1 MSTKE
6 LRYVE
11 SSSETELLADSNSS
25 QPDDEIGIKEWCQI
39 RCKPSFQMRRVKNK
53 GAILILIWS
62 YFITSI
68 YAIGLHYIGKQYHD
82 SHTLVDLLVLIPMGL
97 TVVLAATLA
106 DFRFGR
112 YKVISFSLWIVWTC
126 SILLTLTAIITDFTH
141 IELSQVLP
149 AMLLV
154 LLGIGW
160 GGYQANII
168 QFGID
173 QLTDASATEC
183 KSFIIW
189 LCWSYFASQ
198 VAVHY
203 VIQCFDHNVYLFLIM
218 SCNVTIALVL
228 KLIFSHHLIKEPTTQ
243 NPFKLIYKVIKY
255 AIKHKYPRLRS
266 SFTYC
271 EDTIPSRIDFG
282 KSKYGG
288 PFTTEQVEDVKTLL
302 RTTIFMLLSS
312 VAACLEVNRTKL
324 SLALFTNDMS
334 VPHLPIAM
342 RKCSYDV
349 TTAYFGQISVSVL
362 IPLYELVIHPIFH
375 RLIPNVK
382 ILYKACIG
390 ALIHLSRLVLLL
402 TLVTYARH
410 SFIDS
415 ETSSNST
422 LQCVFHEHP
431 GILQTH
437 LDNRWKFLSGF
448 LGYIGDAMYL
458 ISILEY
464 LCAQVP
470 YSMKGIIAGLFF
482 VSVGL
487 FLPIF
492 SLVYFVFKTTHF
504 TWGTGVISCGF
515 WYFVTKI
522 CLLLATIIILVIY
535 ILKCYKK
542 RKREDVLPSEH
553 IFAERYYSS

>member
-1 MSTKE
+1 
-6 LRYVE
+6 
-11 SSSETELLADSNSS
+11 
-25 QPDDEIGIKEWCQI
+25 
-39 RCKPSFQMRRVKNK
+39 
-53 GAILILIWS
+53 
-62 YFITSI
+62 
-68 YAIGLHYIGKQYHD
+68 
-82 SHTLVDLLVLIPMGL
+82 MGL
-97 TVVLAATLA
+97 TVVLAAMLA

-126 SILLTLTAIITDFTH
+126 SILLTLSAIITDFTH
-141 IELSQVLP
+141 VGLTQALP

-173 QLTDASATEC
+173 QLIDASATEC

-198 VAVHY
+198 VAVNY
-203 VIQCFDHNVYLFLIM
+203 VKQCFDHNIYLFLIM

-228 KLIFSHHLIKEPTTQ
+228 KLIFNHHLIKEPITQ
-243 NPFKLIYKVIKY
+243 NPFKLIYQVIKY
-255 AIKHKYPRLRS
+255 AIKHKHPRLRS
-266 SFTYC
+266 AFTYC

-302 RTTIFMLLSS
+302 RSTIFILLLSAVVCS
-312 VAACLEVNRTKL
+312 CLDADGANAY
-324 SLALFTNDMS
+324 LALFINHMFVS
-334 VPHLPIAM
+334 PL
-342 RKCSYDV
+342 RKCSSDF
-349 TTAYFGQISVSVL
+349 TTIHFGQISVTILV
-362 IPLYELVIHPIFH
+362 PLYELVIHPIFH

-382 ILYKACIG
+382 IPYKTCIG
-390 ALIHLSRLVLLL
+390 ALLHLSSQVLHL

-415 ETSSNST
+415 ETFGNST
-422 LQCVFHEHP
+422 LQCLFHEPP
-431 GILQTH
+431 GFLEMH

-448 LGYIGDAMYL
+448 LRNIGHAVYL
-458 ISILEY
+458 ISFLEY

-470 YSMKGIIAGLFF
+470 YSMKGIVAGLFF
-482 VSVGL
+482 ACVGL
-487 FLPIF
+487 FLPLF
-492 SLVYFVFKTTHF
+492 NSVYFVFETTHF
-504 TWGTGVISCGF
+504 TNWGTGVISCGF

-522 CLLLATIIILVIY
+522 CLLLATIIIFIIY
-535 ILKCYKK
+535 ILKCYKR
-542 RKREDVLPSEH
+542 RKREDVLPNEH
-553 IFAERYYSS
+553 IFAERYYSY

>member
-1 MSTKE
+1 
-6 LRYVE
+6 
-11 SSSETELLADSNSS
+11 
-25 QPDDEIGIKEWCQI
+25 
-39 RCKPSFQMRRVKNK
+39 
-53 GAILILIWS
+53 
-62 YFITSI
+62 
-68 YAIGLHYIGKQYHD
+68 
-82 SHTLVDLLVLIPMGL
+82 MGL
-97 TVVLAATLA
+97 TVVLAAMLA

-126 SILLTLTAIITDFTH
+126 SILLTLTAIITDFIH
-141 IELSQVLP
+141 IGFTQVLLTV
-149 AMLLV
+149 LLV
-154 LLGIGW
+154 LLGTGW

-198 VAVHY
+198 VAVNY
-203 VIQCFDHNVYLFLIM
+203 VIQCFDHNIYLFLIL

-228 KLIFSHHLIKEPTTQ
+228 KLIFNHHLIKEPTTQ
-243 NPFKLIYKVIKY
+243 NPFKQIYQVIKY
-255 AIKHKYPRLRS
+255 AIKHKHPRLRS
-266 SFTYC
+266 AFTYC

-302 RTTIFMLLSS
+302 RSTIFILLLSAVVCS
-312 VAACLEVNRTKL
+312 CLAADGAIAY
-324 SLALFTNDMS
+324 LALFINDMFVS
-334 VPHLPIAM
+334 PL
-342 RKCSYDV
+342 RKCSSDF
-349 TTAYFGQISVSVL
+349 TTIHFGQISVTVL
-362 IPLYELVIHPIFH
+362 VPLYELVIHPIFH

-382 ILYKACIG
+382 IPYKTCIG
-390 ALIHLSRLVLLL
+390 ALLHLSSLVLHL

-415 ETSSNST
+415 ETFGNST
-422 LQCVFHEHP
+422 LQCLFHEPP
-431 GILQTH
+431 GFLEIH

-448 LGYIGDAMYL
+448 LGNMGIAMYL

-464 LCAQVP
+464 SCAQVP
-470 YSMKGIIAGLFF
+470 YSMKGIVAGFF
-482 VSVGL
+482 FACVGL

-492 SLVYFVFKTTHF
+492 SSVHFVFEKVHF
-504 TWGTGVISCGF
+504 TNWGTGVISCEF

-522 CLLLATIIILVIY
+522 CLLLTTMIIFIIY

>member
-1 MSTKE
+1 MSIKE
-6 LRYVE
+6 LSYVE

-62 YFITSI
+62 YLISSVYT
-68 YAIGLHYIGKQYHD
+68 IGWHYTEKQNNI
-82 SHTLVDLLVLIPMGL
+82 LVNVLVGIPMGL
-97 TVVLAATLA
+97 TVVLAAMLA
-106 DFRFGR
+106 DFRLGR

-126 SILLTLTAIITDFTH
+126 SIILTLTAIITDFIH
-141 IELSQVLP
+141 IGFTQVLLTV
-149 AMLLV
+149 LLV
-154 LLGIGW
+154 LLGTGW

-189 LCWSYFASQ
+189 LCWSYYASQ
-198 VAVHY
+198 VAVYY
-203 VIQCFDHNVYLFLIM
+203 VLQCFDHNIYLFLIM
-218 SCNVTIALVL
+218 SCNVTIALVV
-228 KLIFSHHLIKEPTTQ
+228 KLIFNHHLIKEPTTQ
-243 NPFKLIYKVIKY
+243 NPFKLIYQVIKY
-255 AIKHKYPRLRS
+255 AIQNKYPRLRS
-266 SFTYC
+266 AFTYC

-302 RTTIFMLLSS
+302 RTIILILLIIVVPCSY
-312 VAACLEVNRTKL
+312 LDVNRPLVQLIT
-324 SLALFTNDMS
+324 DM
-334 VPHLPIAM
+334 PHLPI
-342 RKCSYDV
+342 RKCSYDF
-349 TTAYFGQISVSVL
+349 TIFHFGKISVTVL
-362 IPLYELVIHPIFH
+362 IPLYELVIHPIFN

-382 ILYKACIG
+382 IPYKMCIG
-390 ALIHLSRLVLLL
+390 ILLYLSRQVLLL

-410 SFIDS
+410 PFIDS
-415 ETSSNST
+415 ETSGNST
-422 LQCVFHEHP
+422 LQCLFHEPP
-431 GILQTH
+431 GYLQTH
-437 LDNRWKFLSGF
+437 LDNRWYILSGF
-448 LGYIGDAMYL
+448 LKDMGGAMYL

-470 YSMKGIIAGLFF
+470 YSMKGIVAGIFFACIGLSLPLFG
-482 VSVGL
+482 SV
-487 FLPIF
+487 F
-492 SLVYFVFKTTHF
+492 FVFKTTHF
-504 TWGTGVISCGF
+504 TWGTGVISCEF

-522 CLLLATIIILVIY
+522 CLLLATMIMFIIY

>member
-6 LRYVE
+6 LSYVE

-62 YFITSI
+62 YLISSVYT
-68 YAIGLHYIGKQYHD
+68 IGWHYIGSQNYIN
-82 SHTLVDLLVLIPMGL
+82 HTLVYMLIFLPMGF
-97 TVVLAATLA
+97 TVVLAAMLA

-126 SILLTLTAIITDFTH
+126 SILLTLTAIIKDFTH
-141 IELSQVLP
+141 IGLTVQVLTTL
-149 AMLLV
+149 LLV
-154 LLGIGW
+154 FLGIGW
-160 GGYQANII
+160 GGYQANVI

-173 QLTDASATEC
+173 QLIDASATEC

-198 VAVHY
+198 VAVTY
-203 VIQCFDHNVYLFLIM
+203 VIQCFDHNIYPFLIM

-228 KLIFSHHLIKEPTTQ
+228 KLIFNHHLIKEPTTQ
-243 NPFKLIYKVIKY
+243 NPFKLIYQVIKY
-255 AIKHKYPRLRS
+255 AIKHKQPRLRS
-266 SFTYC
+266 AFTYC
-271 EDTIPSRIDFG
+271 EDNIPSRIDFG

-288 PFTTEQVEDVKTLL
+288 PFTTEQVEDIKTLL
-302 RTTIFMLLSS
+302 RSIIFMLLIS
-312 VAACLEVNRTKL
+312 VVVCSCLDADGYL
-324 SLALFTNDMS
+324 PLFIYDMFVS
-334 VPHLPIAM
+334 HL
-342 RKCSYDV
+342 RECSYEF
-349 TTAYFGQISVSVL
+349 TTINFGQISVTVL
-362 IPLYELVIHPIFH
+362 VPLYELVIHPIFH

-382 ILYKACIG
+382 IPYKACIG
-390 ALIHLSRLVLLL
+390 ALLHLSRLVLLL

-410 SFIDS
+410 FFINS
-415 ETSSNST
+415 ETSGNST
-422 LQCVFHEHP
+422 LQCVFHEPP
-431 GILQTH
+431 GSLETG

-458 ISILEY
+458 ISIIEY

-470 YSMKGIIAGLFF
+470 YSMKGIVAGLFF
-482 VSVGL
+482 ACVGL

-492 SLVYFVFKTTHF
+492 SSVYFVFETTHF
-504 TWGTGVISCGF
+504 TWGTGLISCGF

-522 CLLLATIIILVIY
+522 CLLLATMIIFIIS

-542 RKREDVLPSEH
+542 RKREDVLPNEH

>member
-6 LRYVE
+6 LSYVE

-62 YFITSI
+62 YLISSI
-68 YAIGLHYIGKQYHD
+68 YNIGLHYSAKHD
-82 SHTLVDLLVLIPMGL
+82 KILVYVVGIPVGL

-112 YKVISFSLWIVWTC
+112 YKIISFSLWIVWTC

-141 IELSQVLP
+141 IELSQALP

-173 QLTDASATEC
+173 QLIDASATEC

-189 LCWSYFASQ
+189 LCWSYFASH
-198 VAVHY
+198 VAVNY
-203 VIQCFDHNVYLFLIM
+203 VMQCFDHNIYLFLIM

-228 KLIFSHHLIKEPTTQ
+228 KLIFNHHLIKEPTTQ

-255 AIKHKYPRLRS
+255 AIKNKYPRLRS
-266 SFTYC
+266 AFTYC

-302 RTTIFMLLSS
+302 RTIILIPLIS
-312 VAACLEVNRTKL
+312 VVAGSYLDMNRPME
-324 SLALFTNDMS
+324 LFINDM
-334 VPHLPIAM
+334 PHLPI
-342 RKCSYDV
+342 RKCSYDF
-349 TTAYFGQISVSVL
+349 TIFYFSKISVTVL
-362 IPLYELVIHPIFH
+362 IPLYELVIHPIFN

-382 ILYKACIG
+382 ILCKMCIG
-390 ALIHLSRLVLLL
+390 ILLYLSRQVLLL

-415 ETSSNST
+415 ETSGNST
-422 LQCVFHEHP
+422 LQCLFHESP
-431 GILQTH
+431 GFLETR
-437 LDNRWKFLSGF
+437 LDNRWNILSGF
-448 LGYIGDAMYL
+448 LRNMGEAMYL

-470 YSMKGIIAGLFF
+470 YSMKGIVAGFF
-482 VSVGL
+482 FACVGL
-487 FLPIF
+487 LLPIF
-492 SLVYFVFKTTHF
+492 NSVSFVFKSTHF

-522 CLLLATIIILVIY
+522 CLLLATIIIFIIY
-535 ILKCYKK
+535 ILKCHKK